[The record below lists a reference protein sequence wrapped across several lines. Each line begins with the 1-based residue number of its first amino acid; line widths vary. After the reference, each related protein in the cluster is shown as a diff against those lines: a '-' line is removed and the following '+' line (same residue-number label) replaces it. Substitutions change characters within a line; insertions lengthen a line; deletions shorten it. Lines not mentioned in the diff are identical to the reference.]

1 MNGFGLPP
9 AERSDPEP
17 AERADCVHPPNA
29 VAARQ
34 MSREEVLSEF
44 AFLLEASLVSSPIAE
59 APARAATARS
69 LPVAARFWER
79 APEPVRTAAEATR
92 PFDNGGKQPPTKT
105 NYNETDT
112 AALSAE
118 STRAVGT
125 TYAREPGEAEETTIG
140 RPHGWKLRATALVLL
155 SAGLIGAIIV
165 LKGGAPGLAKESL
178 VIAEAGTTLSAEAQS
193 AIWKYSRQTYGQAEN
208 YKSRLLGAIAT
219 MTEGSNPLTGI
230 PRGKSRM
237 QSTSDEAVAAPVAL
251 SGARSLPMTGGA
263 QSSQVEPDSY
273 ELKSVNLG
281 AGSVVAGAPEP
292 AVRAPATASATQSPV
307 GTEAGTSSM
316 LSTSV
321 AAPPPDHSQDRETS
335 PRPNGAPIVPVSSA
349 ADTNEGS
356 SAGVAPK
363 PAIKRAP
370 KATQNAVG
378 TALSTKPAGKS
389 LDGVEVAKRHSR
401 ARHTATA
408 RHAPEETP
416 TPEETPSQPMPALY

>member
-17 AERADCVHPPNA
+17 AERGDCVHRPNA

-44 AFLLEASLVSSPIAE
+44 ASLLEASLVSSPIAE

-118 STRAVGT
+118 STLAVGT
-125 TYAREPGEAEETTIG
+125 TCAREPGEAEETTIG
-140 RPHGWKLRATALVLL
+140 RPHGWKLRATALVLV

-165 LKGGAPGLAKESL
+165 LKGGAPDLPKESL
-178 VIAEAGTTLSAEAQS
+178 VIAEAGTSLEAQS
-193 AIWKYSRQTYGQAEN
+193 AIWKYSRQTYDQAEI
-208 YKSRLLGAIAT
+208 YKARLLGAIAT

-230 PRGKSRM
+230 LRGKSRM
-237 QSTSDEAVAAPVAL
+237 QSANNEAVAAPVEL
-251 SGARSLPMTGGA
+251 SGAGSLPMTGGA
-263 QSSQVEPDSY
+263 QSAPVEADSY

-281 AGSVVAGAPEP
+281 AGSVLAGAPEP

-307 GTEAGTSSM
+307 GTEAGKSSM
-316 LSTSV
+316 LSTPV
-321 AAPPPDHSQDRETS
+321 AAPPPDHSLHRETS
-335 PRPNGAPIVPVSSA
+335 PRPNGAPIAPVSSA
-349 ADTNEGS
+349 ADTSEGL
-356 SAGVAPK
+356 SAGEAPK

-370 KATQNAVG
+370 KSTQNAVG

-401 ARHTATA
+401 AHHTATA

>member
-1 MNGFGLPP
+1 MSSFGLPP
-9 AERSDPEP
+9 AAPSDPEP
-17 AERADCVHPPNA
+17 AERGDRVHPPNA
-29 VAARQ
+29 LAGKQR
-34 MSREEVLSEF
+34 SREEVLSEF
-44 AFLLEASLVSSPIAE
+44 AYLLEASLE
-59 APARAATARS
+59 ASTPAVTARS
-69 LPVAARFWER
+69 LSVAARFRER

-92 PFDNGGKQPPTKT
+92 PFDKGRKQPSLKT
-105 NYNETDT
+105 NYEETET
-112 AALSAE
+112 AAVNVE
-118 STRAVGT
+118 STWAVGT
-125 TYAREPGEAEETTIG
+125 ARVPRQEPDVAEEMTIG
-140 RPHGWKLRATALVLL
+140 RSHGWKLRATALVLV

-165 LKGGAPGLAKESL
+165 LKGGAPGLPKESL
-178 VIAEAGTTLSAEAQS
+178 VIAEAGTSLSAEAQK
-193 AIWKYSRQTYGQAEN
+193 AIWKYSRQTYGQAEI

-219 MTEGSNPLTGI
+219 LTEGSNPLTGI
-230 PRGKSRM
+230 LRGKSRM
-237 QSTSDEAVAAPVAL
+237 QSANNEAVAAPVAL
-251 SGARSLPMTGGA
+251 SGAGSLPMTGGA

-401 ARHTATA
+401 AHHAATA
-408 RHAPEETP
+408 RHA
-416 TPEETPSQPMPALY
+416 PEETPSQPMPALY

>member
-17 AERADCVHPPNA
+17 AERGDCVHRPNA

-44 AFLLEASLVSSPIAE
+44 ASLLEASLVSSPIAE

-237 QSTSDEAVAAPVAL
+237 QST
-251 SGARSLPMTGGA
+251 GGA

-321 AAPPPDHSQDRETS
+321 AA
-335 PRPNGAPIVPVSSA
+335 
-349 ADTNEGS
+349 
-356 SAGVAPK
+356 
-363 PAIKRAP
+363 
-370 KATQNAVG
+370 
-378 TALSTKPAGKS
+378 
-389 LDGVEVAKRHSR
+389 
-401 ARHTATA
+401 
-408 RHAPEETP
+408 
-416 TPEETPSQPMPALY
+416 

>member
-17 AERADCVHPPNA
+17 AERGDCVHRPNA

-44 AFLLEASLVSSPIAE
+44 ASLLEASLVSSPIAE

-237 QSTSDEAVAAPVAL
+237 QST
-251 SGARSLPMTGGA
+251 GGA

-370 KATQNAVG
+370 KATQTAVG

-401 ARHTATA
+401 AHHAATA
-408 RHAPEETP
+408 RDA
-416 TPEETPSQPMPALY
+416 PEETPSQPMPALY